1 MVEVD
6 VFWSYALGS
15 GFALASFRQLRAMR
29 AACGADGESFDIK
42 DMLDIKKIIKEI
54 EGGNSPAFNNEFFLK
69 NLLFLSLLFVPSG
82 SNLLWSNPNW
92 ETMQVGSYETIPGW
106 LVSGFTI
113 TNVTQGILGYWVTY
127 NLMMKGKYE
136 KAAWQTLLSYLGFWF
151 ILVNGW
157 DKTGYK
163 RFFSKNREAFD
174 DWKWTNVF
182 GWVGS
187 DVVRILLAYGAVFIP
202 LMLYWVSKWLVE
214 GYEMEGIVSF
224 EEAPDQGAKLM
235 EMGKTSGL
243 LLGAI
248 FGGTLG
254 GAITAHLLIR
264 RFGWVKGL
272 LLFAGVFYGGV
283 MKGLSPWFLKKILRV
298 DRLEGPPV
306 NELVPE
312 IEIDEEIIIE
322 VVEV

>member
-15 GFALASFRQLRAMR
+15 SFALASFRQLRQIR
-29 AACGADGESFDIK
+29 ADMGLDDSTFEIK
-42 DMLDIKKIIKEI
+42 DMLDIKKIVKEI
-54 EGGNSPAFNNEFFLK
+54 EAGDSPAFNNEFFLK

-82 SNLLWSNPNW
+82 SNLLWSNPSW

-127 NLMMKGKYE
+127 NLMMKGKFE

-163 RFFSKNREAFD
+163 RFFSKDREAFD
-174 DWKWTNVF
+174 NWKWTNVF

-202 LMLYWVSKWLVE
+202 LMMYWVSKWLVE
-214 GYEMEGIVSF
+214 GYELEGIEIPEGSS
-224 EEAPDQGAKLM
+224 KMM
-235 EMGKTSGL
+235 EMGKVSGL

-272 LLFAGVFYGGV
+272 VLFAGVFYGGV
-283 MKGLSPWFLKKILRV
+283 LKGLSPWFLKKILRV
-298 DRLEGPPV
+298 DSLEGPPV
-306 NELVPE
+306 NELMPEPQNMPE
-312 IEIDEEIIIE
+312 ILIAAIE
-322 VVEV
+322 T

>member
-6 VFWSYALGS
+6 VFWSYAIGS
-15 GFALASFRQLRAMR
+15 SFALGAFRQLRKLR
-29 AACGADGESFDIK
+29 AESGAEEGTYELK
-42 DMLDIKKIIKEI
+42 DMVDVMKIVREI
-54 EGGNSPAFNNEFFLK
+54 EAGDSTAFNNEFFLK

-113 TNVTQGILGYWVTY
+113 TNVTQGILGFWVTW
-127 NLMMKGKYE
+127 NHLMKGQYD

-163 RFFSKNREAFD
+163 RFFSRDREAFD

-182 GWVGS
+182 GWLTS
-187 DVVRILLAYGAVFIP
+187 DVVRILVAYGAVFIP

-214 GYEMEGIVSF
+214 GYELEGIEIPEGSSKMI
-224 EEAPDQGAKLM
+224 EQGKV
-235 EMGKTSGL
+235 SGL

-254 GAITAHLLIR
+254 GAITAHLLVR
-264 RFGWVKGL
+264 KLGWVKGL
-272 LLFAGVFYGGV
+272 VLFGGIFYGGV
-283 MKGLSPWFLKKILRV
+283 LKGLSPWFLKRIMKV
-298 DRLEGPPV
+298 ESMEGPPMR
-306 NELVPE
+306 ELRGRVE
-312 IEIDEEIIIE
+312 IEEIGIAAIE
-322 VVEV
+322 I

>member
-15 GFALASFRQLRAMR
+15 SFALGAFRQLRKLR
-29 AACGADGESFDIK
+29 EESGAGEGTYELK
-42 DMLDIKKIIKEI
+42 DMVDVMKIVREI
-54 EGGNSPAFNNEFFLK
+54 EAGDSTAFNNEFFLK

-113 TNVTQGILGYWVTY
+113 TNVTQGILGFWVTW
-127 NLMMKGKYE
+127 NHLMKGNYN

-163 RFFSKNREAFD
+163 RFFSRNREAFD

-182 GWVGS
+182 GWLTS
-187 DVVRILLAYGAVFIP
+187 DVVRILAAYGAVFIP

-214 GYEMEGIVSF
+214 GYELEGIEIPEGSSKMIEQGKVS
-224 EEAPDQGAKLM
+224 GM
-235 EMGKTSGL
+235 
-243 LLGAI
+243 LLGTI
-248 FGGTLG
+248 FGATLG

-264 RFGWVKGL
+264 KLGWVKGL
-272 LLFAGVFYGGV
+272 VLFGGIFYGGV
-283 MKGLSPWFLKKILRV
+283 MKGFSPWILKKILKV
-298 DRLEGPPV
+298 DSMNGPAIRQLPTQI
-306 NELVPE
+306 E
-312 IEIDEEIIIE
+312 IEEIGIAAIE
-322 VVEV
+322 V

>member
-15 GFALASFRQLRAMR
+15 SFALASFRQMR
-29 AACGADGESFDIK
+29 AIRALSGADESNYDIK

-54 EGGNSPAFNNEFFLK
+54 ESGDSAAFNNEFFLK

-106 LVSGFTI
+106 LVTGFTI
-113 TNVTQGILGYWVTY
+113 TNVTQGILGFWVTW
-127 NLMMKGKYE
+127 NHLMKGNYE

-157 DKTGYK
+157 DKTGYQ
-163 RFFSKNREAFD
+163 RFFSRNREAFD
-174 DWKWTNVF
+174 DWKWTNIF
-182 GWVGS
+182 GWLTS

-214 GYEMEGIVSF
+214 GYELEGI
-224 EEAPDQGAKLM
+224 EPLPENQTEKLK
-235 EMGKTSGL
+235 EMGKVSGS

-248 FGGTLG
+248 FAGTLG
-254 GAITAHLLIR
+254 GAITGHFLIR
-264 RFGWVKGL
+264 WFGWAKGL
-272 LLFAGVFYGGV
+272 ALFAGVFYGGV
-283 MKGLSPWFLKKILRV
+283 MKGLLPWYLKRILRV
-298 DRLEGPPV
+298 DELQGPHV
-306 NELVPE
+306 RELAAE
-312 IEIDEEIIIE
+312 IEIDEEILIATIE
-322 VVEV
+322 A

>member
-6 VFWSYALGS
+6 VFWSYAIGS
-15 GFALASFRQLRAMR
+15 SFALASFRQLRAMR
-29 AACGADGESFDIK
+29 ALSGKDDSNYDIK

-54 EGGNSPAFNNEFFLK
+54 ESGDSTAFNNEFFLK

-113 TNVTQGILGYWVTY
+113 TNVTQGILGFWVTW

-157 DKTGYK
+157 DKTGYR

-182 GWVGS
+182 GWLGS
-187 DVVRILLAYGAVFIP
+187 DVVRILLSYGAVFIP

-214 GYEMEGIVSF
+214 GYELEGIAAVP
-224 EEAPDQGAKLM
+224 EDQTAKLM
-235 EMGKTSGL
+235 EQGKVSAL

-254 GAITAHLLIR
+254 GAITAHLLVR
-264 RFGWVKGL
+264 WLGWVKGL
-272 LLFAGVFYGGV
+272 ALFAGIFYGGV
-283 MKGLSPWFLKKILRV
+283 MKVLSPWFLKRILKV
-298 DRLEGPPV
+298 QELEGPPV
-306 NELVPE
+306 WQLEPV
-312 IEIDEEIIIE
+312 IEIDEEVIIAIE
-322 VVEV
+322 S